1 MSCGR
6 RAGRGCCR
14 AASQRRC
21 SLSPAVRQEPCP
33 PRRRGAVCILRGMT
47 SRSPSSLNQPAD
59 GARLRMERSIDQLA
73 DLARSEIEPGRF
85 FGEVLSRA
93 LQPGGATQAI
103 LWRQSVE
110 GHWQPAGILPSH
122 EPLDA
127 ATIDQRQELLIDVST
142 DEQPR
147 RVSAKTGSHLFSPI
161 RHAGLPVG
169 ILETAHD
176 PNEEGPLPQ
185 SPLPFFAALCEITAD
200 FLSQHELQQLRR
212 ARTIWQQWDQYSHR
226 LWQSLDLSAV
236 CAAIANDGR
245 WLAECDRV
253 SVLIRR
259 GRSFQLKSVSGVER
273 VEPRS
278 TATRSLESL
287 ARLAASQG
295 RSVWQLAAE
304 TEVGEAGDARLD
316 ETLLRHVRDSGA
328 TGVGIVPVF
337 AKRDEQDRSPPSAVI
352 VFEQF
357 QPLGDLTAWRSRGE
371 SLANRS
377 GLTLRA
383 ALERS
388 QIPWLGL
395 WQRLPRLLLR
405 PLTLLVLTLLAGI
418 VSALVLIP
426 AEFTVT
432 GPANV
437 WPAQRRE
444 VFASTSGIIDQVL
457 VAHGDDVQQD
467 QPLLVLRDPEL
478 EADTPRIIGEIAT
491 VNERLKGVQ
500 AARLAGG
507 NTPDAVSRARQLTA
521 DEQELQ
527 ERLRTLE
534 LQRLLIEERRA
545 NLTLRSPISGKVLTW
560 DIAQHLSAR
569 PVERGQSL
577 LTIGETTG
585 PWVVEVQVADKHAG
599 PLLRARQESSAN
611 LDVDFRLATETGQTY
626 RGHVQDVSLTSE
638 TDDTSHSHVRVVVAF
653 DRHQME
659 QPRPGA
665 TVLPRIR
672 CGPRSLGYVWLHDL
686 IDTIRTRLLF

>member
-1 MSCGR
+1 
-6 RAGRGCCR
+6 
-14 AASQRRC
+14 
-21 SLSPAVRQEPCP
+21 
-33 PRRRGAVCILRGMT
+33 MT
-47 SRSPSSLNQPAD
+47 SRSPSSSNPPAE
-59 GARLRMERSIDQLA
+59 AWRLRMERSIDQLA
-73 DLARSEIEPGRF
+73 DLARSEIEPGQF

-93 LQPGGATQAI
+93 LQPGGATRAI

-110 GHWQPAGILPSH
+110 GTWQPAGTLPAH
-122 EPLDA
+122 EKLDA
-127 ATIDQRQELLIDVST
+127 AAIDQRQELLVDLST
-142 DEQPR
+142 AEQPR
-147 RVSAKTGSHLFSPI
+147 RVSATTGSHLFSPI

-176 PNEEGPLPQ
+176 LDAEGQLPQ
-185 SPLPFFAALCEITAD
+185 GTLPFFAALCEITAD

-212 ARTIWQQWDQYSHR
+212 ARTIWQQWDQYSQR
-226 LWQSLDLSAV
+226 LWQSLDLAVV

-273 VEPRS
+273 IEPRS

-287 ARLAASQG
+287 AGLAARQG
-295 RSVWQLAAE
+295 RSVWHLAAE
-304 TEVGEAGDARLD
+304 SPIEEVKDSRLD

-328 TGVGIVPVF
+328 TGVGLVPVF
-337 AKRDEQDRSPPSAVI
+337 AKRDEKDRTPPSAVI
-352 VFEQF
+352 VFEHF
-357 QPLGDLTAWRSRGE
+357 QPLDDLAAWQSRGE

-383 ALERS
+383 AVERS
-388 QIPWLGL
+388 HIPWLGL

-405 PLTLLVLTLLAGI
+405 PITLLVLTLLAGI

-432 GPANV
+432 GPATL

-444 VFASTSGIIDQVL
+444 VFASTSGIIDQIL
-457 VAHGDDVQQD
+457 VAHGDEVQRD

-521 DEQELQ
+521 DEQELK

-545 NLTLRSPISGKVLTW
+545 ALTLRSPIAGKVLTW

-577 LTIGETTG
+577 LTIGETAG
-585 PWVVEVQVADKHAG
+585 PWVVEVHVADKDAG
-599 PLLRARQESSAN
+599 PLLRARQASSAN
-611 LDVDFRLATETGQTY
+611 LAVEFLLAAEPGQTY
-626 RGHVQDVSLTSE
+626 RGHVQDVSLSSE

-653 DRHQME
+653 DRNQME

-665 TVLPRIR
+665 TALPRIR
-672 CGPRSLGYVWLHDL
+672 CGQRSLGYVWLHDL
-686 IDTIRTRLLF
+686 IDAIRTRLLF